1 MPAHVNVVVE
11 YVKRPQPKP
20 ADAAHVGLG
29 VGRDPSCPSRHGR
42 RSSPLEL
49 VRVKALVTEEKLRRR
64 CLGPQVMTSA
74 RHPERHGH
82 AEPWISAVLRLP
94 DCQHQPMRQAG
105 ETPHAAT
112 NVASAA
118 HVLAKRVESLSPAS
132 SEAASRRDAG
142 GAKTSPHALN

>member
-1 MPAHVNVVVE
+1 MPLWAWKTLIATRASKSKTL
-11 YVKRPQPKP
+11 VK
-20 ADAAHVGLG
+20 
-29 VGRDPSCPSRHGR
+29 
-42 RSSPLEL
+42 
-49 VRVKALVTEEKLRRR
+49 TEEKLRRR
-64 CLGPQVMTSA
+64 CLGPQVKTSA
-74 RHPERHGH
+74 RHPERYGH

-94 DCQHQPMRQAG
+94 DCQHQPMRRAV

-142 GAKTSPHALN
+142 GAKTSPHAPN